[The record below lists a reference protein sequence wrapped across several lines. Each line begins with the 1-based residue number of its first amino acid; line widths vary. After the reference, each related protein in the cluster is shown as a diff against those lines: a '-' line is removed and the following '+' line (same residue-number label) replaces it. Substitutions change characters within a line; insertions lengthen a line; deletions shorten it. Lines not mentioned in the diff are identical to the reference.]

1 MPRQVVLVQELDQF
15 DVETIPSPYADEYS
29 RLDDDFV
36 TNICTKGIIV
46 PVIAVQHNDKLVV
59 IDGHRRIMAARE
71 CQKRGIHL
79 PVPVRQLQID
89 LSNPNDALMARIY
102 AFTLNR
108 FAAGRD
114 DDMFI
119 RNRDEIIEDLVLRI
133 IETGHE
139 FAESLARDSV
149 PNELA
154 RLIGQTFGVTTVT
167 AANWVRRV
175 LNNSEVVRHK
185 LAEYMARN
193 PPSPPPTHTAV
204 QSLQTS
210 VSSTVVEVGRRYV
223 VEAPRREEERQTQ
236 QQQAP
241 RQTSLI
247 QREQLP
253 TADVI
258 FCGHNA
264 VSREKFAVLASTTF
278 GPMLRDMCNHGVLN
292 SEMLNELVD
301 AYQDC
306 GIPCVYNAVV
316 KRWPVSGMYTLKMP
330 AALPQLIKSLAEEN
344 RILFTDLS
352 YIATQFLLNFLL
364 LVSYSD
370 KFDTFLNMSRQINM
384 MMITNKFDEAKNLLK
399 SLVNEL

>member
-1 MPRQVVLVQELDQF
+1 
-15 DVETIPSPYADEYS
+15 
-29 RLDDDFV
+29 
-36 TNICTKGIIV
+36 
-46 PVIAVQHNDKLVV
+46 
-59 IDGHRRIMAARE
+59 
-71 CQKRGIHL
+71 
-79 PVPVRQLQID
+79 
-89 LSNPNDALMARIY
+89 
-102 AFTLNR
+102 
-108 FAAGRD
+108 
-114 DDMFI
+114 
-119 RNRDEIIEDLVLRI
+119 
-133 IETGHE
+133 
-139 FAESLARDSV
+139 V

-175 LNNSEVVRHK
+175 LSNSEVVRRK
-185 LAEYMARN
+185 LAEYRARN
-193 PPSPPPTHTAV
+193 PPPPPPTHTAV
-204 QSLQTS
+204 QSLQSS
-210 VSSTVVEVGRRYV
+210 VSSAVVEVGRRYV

-306 GIPCVYNAVV
+306 GVPCVYNTVV

-352 YIATQFLLNFLL
+352 YIATQFLFNFLL
-364 LVSYSD
+364 LVSHSD